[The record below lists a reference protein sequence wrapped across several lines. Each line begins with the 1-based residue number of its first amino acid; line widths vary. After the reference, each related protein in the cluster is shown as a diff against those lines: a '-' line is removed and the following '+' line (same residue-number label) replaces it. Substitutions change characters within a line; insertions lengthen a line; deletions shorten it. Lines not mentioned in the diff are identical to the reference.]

1 MKPTRETYIMA
12 AAFAASDGYN
22 QITYECE
29 FGGGVVYYATSAELE
44 NSCSGYPLYVL
55 VTKGKNGLQS
65 RYCTDDEALKILH
78 KEK

>member
-1 MKPTRETYIMA
+1 MA

-55 VTKGKNGLQS
+55 VTNGKNGLQC
-65 RYCTDDEALKILH
+65 RYCTDDEALKILR